1 MKKIIVFKDGNTRTV
16 IGELGKYWLTGED
29 RVRKLSRQIAEIR
42 ELPEP
47 ETDTEAKS
55 AKAKKRP
62 AAKKKK
68 AEETPHQPLR
78 DSSPQGKPEKEA
90 EAQGNGERGE

>member
-1 MKKIIVFKDGNTRTV
+1 MKKIIVYTDGNTRAIT
-16 IGELGKYWLTGED
+16 GEEGKYWLTGED

-55 AKAKKRP
+55 APAKKRP

-68 AEETPHQPLR
+68 T
-78 DSSPQGKPEKEA
+78 A